1 MLQYA
6 SPVAETFWDYLMR
19 ITDNAT
25 GIAISRAAEV
35 DAGNVSRWRNGKGHP
50 SAESVVKLARV
61 FGRPPVEALI
71 ASGHL
76 QAGEAAAAV
85 VEIAMSAGDLS
96 NEELL
101 AEIGRRMGITEGRR
115 DDVED
120 AQESGTPSTGDD
132 QKTRAAQGRDNVR
145 DLKVPNQ
152 VRLPHWG
159 NAGPPPSVEEADAAS
174 RRDKPGDHEED
185 PPID

>member
-1 MLQYA
+1 
-6 SPVAETFWDYLMR
+6 MR

-35 DAGNVSRWRNGKGHP
+35 DAGNVSRWRNGKGQP

-76 QAGEAAAAV
+76 HAGEAAAAV

-96 NEELL
+96 NEDLL
-101 AEIGRRMGITEGRR
+101 AEIGRRMGINEGVR

-120 AQESGTPSTGDD
+120 AQKSGTPSAPDN
-132 QKTRAAQGRDNVR
+132 KKNRAATGRDNVR
-145 DLKVPNQ
+145 DLKRPDQ
-152 VRLPHWG
+152 VRRPEWG
-159 NAGPPPSVEEADAAS
+159 NAGPPPSVDEADAAS
-174 RRDKPGDHEED
+174 RRDKPSDHEDED